1 MNRFGKAI
9 LLAAVALVTIMLLY
23 PPWRSRMTT
32 GRETTDI
39 HRGYCFITS
48 PPPGGGRIDNARYL
62 GAIGVVCIIAALALL
77 ETRRS
82 PRPNGADAGGPPES
96 RPLERK

>member
-23 PPWRSRMTT
+23 PPWHSRMTT

-39 HRGYCFITS
+39 HRGYRFLTS
-48 PPPGGGRIDNARYL
+48 PPPGGGRIDYARYL
-62 GAIGVVCIIAALALL
+62 GAVGVVCALATLALL
-77 ETRRS
+77 ETRRPS
-82 PRPNGADAGGPPES
+82 RPNDEDFRGPSRRKSPE
-96 RPLERK
+96 